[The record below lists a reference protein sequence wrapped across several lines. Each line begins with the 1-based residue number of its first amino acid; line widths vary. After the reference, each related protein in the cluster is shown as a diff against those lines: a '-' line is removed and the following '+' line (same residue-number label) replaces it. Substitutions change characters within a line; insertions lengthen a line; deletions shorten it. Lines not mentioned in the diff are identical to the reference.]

1 MSLINEKDRQF
12 LKDLFEDLRDD
23 VKLVLFTQNFE
34 CQFCKE
40 THQLIEEVS
49 ELSKKIELVVYDLVD
64 DKEIA
69 AQHNVDKIP
78 AIVVMRGGA
87 EPKDFGIRY
96 FGIPSGYE
104 FSSLVED
111 IKMVG
116 GGDSGLSEYTKNWA
130 RNLKSPVHLQVFVTP
145 TCPYCPQA
153 VVLAHKLAMESDL
166 ITADMVEATE
176 FPHLSNKYKVM
187 GVPRTVINETVFQ
200 EGAAPEQLLL
210 SKLEEALSLAA

>member
-87 EPKDFGIRY
+87 EPKDFGIR
-96 FGIPSGYE
+96 
-104 FSSLVED
+104 L
-111 IKMVG
+111 
-116 GGDSGLSEYTKNWA
+116 
-130 RNLKSPVHLQVFVTP
+130 LKRSIAF
-145 TCPYCPQA
+145 A
-153 VVLAHKLAMESDL
+153 
-166 ITADMVEATE
+166 
-176 FPHLSNKYKVM
+176 
-187 GVPRTVINETVFQ
+187 
-200 EGAAPEQLLL
+200 
-210 SKLEEALSLAA
+210 